1 MNYLICMRSN
11 IIADMFLLFS
21 TMLRNAAVVEYN
33 VKRSKDNLFQLR
45 KWWSWNSV
53 SLQIFG
59 RALQI
64 IICSSAVENSQKDT
78 FTWYTGAQLERT
90 GEAGEISLMAYDPE
104 WAMAINIKKT
114 VIQRK

>member
-1 MNYLICMRSN
+1 MLQWLNTMSNAVKITYFNYVNGDHEIQC
-11 IIADMFLLFS
+11 LFK
-21 TMLRNAAVVEYN
+21 V
-33 VKRSKDNLFQLR
+33 
-45 KWWSWNSV
+45 
-53 SLQIFG
+53 FG

-78 FTWYTGAQLERT
+78 FTWYTVAQLERT